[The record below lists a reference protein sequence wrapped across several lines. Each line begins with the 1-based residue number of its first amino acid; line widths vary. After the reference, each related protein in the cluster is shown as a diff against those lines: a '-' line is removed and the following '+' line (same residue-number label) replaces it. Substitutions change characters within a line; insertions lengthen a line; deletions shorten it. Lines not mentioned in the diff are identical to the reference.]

1 MLYNSIESAGFY
13 VPGGK
18 ALYPSSVLMNA
29 IPALVAGVE
38 RRVMVS
44 PISDLKKSSIVL
56 AAGYIAGVTEVFC
69 MGGAHS
75 VAALAYGTKTIEPVN
90 KIVGPGNAY
99 VAEAKRQVFGI
110 VGIDSIAGP
119 SEVLIVSDDTSSPEH
134 IAIDLLSQAEHDEQA
149 QAILI
154 TDSLE
159 FSIKVELAIEKFL
172 KDFDQSLEVIIL
184 ENSARTAQDAA
195 KALDCNVGAIVKSLL
210 FRAGDDFILCL
221 VAGDKRCSLN
231 KLKKFKDKKDISMAS
246 PEEVKT
252 QTGYTIGGVSP
263 IGHLN
268 KIEIIIDKSLERF
281 NQLFAAAGHPNCV
294 FKINFINIQK
304 ITNGKVEDIIE

>member
-1 MLYNSIESAGFY
+1 MSLLD
-13 VPGGK
+13 K
-18 ALYPSSVLMNA
+18 
-29 IPALVAGVE
+29 
-38 RRVMVS
+38 
-44 PISDLKKSSIVL
+44 
-56 AAGYIAGVTEVFC
+56 
-69 MGGAHS
+69 
-75 VAALAYGTKTIEPVN
+75 EPV
-90 KIVGPGNAY
+90 
-99 VAEAKRQVFGI
+99 KR
-110 VGIDSIAGP
+110 A
-119 SEVLIVSDDTSSPEH
+119 
-134 IAIDLLSQAEHDEQA
+134 
-149 QAILI
+149 
-154 TDSLE
+154 
-159 FSIKVELAIEKFL
+159 EKFL
-172 KDFDQSLEVIIL
+172 KSFDQSLEVITL
-184 ENSARTAQDAA
+184 EDSARTAQDAA

-231 KLKKFKDKKDISMAS
+231 KLKKFKDKKNISMAS

-304 ITNGKVEDIIE
+304 ITNGKIKDIIE